1 MTQLGEQQT
10 GRLAQASGRLLRSGR
25 MVIGAITPKKE
36 GGKQTSGS
44 PITPPSPGQANFGA
58 SGQTSG
64 PSVSPARALLQ
75 QLQAALARAGR
86 NGRTPEESVEPSS
99 LTFQDITPVRPRRPE
114 PAQQSDMDLQAD
126 ASEQILKELQRIIAS
141 QERMHAEVT
150 VVKAKVQQVR
160 TEVTAEMCQVS
171 AEVTA
176 EMRQVRAEVQVWR
189 AEMEKT
195 VHTVELNE
203 AQLRTQ
209 ILGTASGL
217 VHIEQKL
224 QEEVAQMC
232 AKLEMMQ
239 NEQEK
244 KKGNEE
250 DRLNALV
257 REHVE
262 EFEQQL
268 EEKEVAR
275 LQEYQQSLEEW
286 LEERMCREFER
297 QKHSQREF
305 KKTMAENVD
314 KLKQESETKVTIVL
328 EMCEQVVEQLRMYEP
343 RLNIADQQ
351 LGSSTTRSENMANLR
366 RSSAKHQKSCATR
379 RRSWR
384 TTI

>member
-1 MTQLGEQQT
+1 
-10 GRLAQASGRLLRSGR
+10 

-160 TEVTAEMCQVS
+160 TEVTAEMRQVS

-244 KKGNEE
+244 GK
-250 DRLNALV
+250 
-257 REHVE
+257 
-262 EFEQQL
+262 
-268 EEKEVAR
+268 
-275 LQEYQQSLEEW
+275 
-286 LEERMCREFER
+286 
-297 QKHSQREF
+297 
-305 KKTMAENVD
+305 
-314 KLKQESETKVTIVL
+314 
-328 EMCEQVVEQLRMYEP
+328 
-343 RLNIADQQ
+343 
-351 LGSSTTRSENMANLR
+351 
-366 RSSAKHQKSCATR
+366 
-379 RRSWR
+379 
-384 TTI
+384 

>member
-1 MTQLGEQQT
+1 M
-10 GRLAQASGRLLRSGR
+10 
-25 MVIGAITPKKE
+25 
-36 GGKQTSGS
+36 S
-44 PITPPSPGQANFGA
+44 PTR
-58 SGQTSG
+58 
-64 PSVSPARALLQ
+64 VLLQ
-75 QLQAALARAGR
+75 QLQAALARVGR
-86 NGRTPEESVEPSS
+86 NGRTPEEKVEPSS
-99 LTFQDITPVRPRRPE
+99 LTFQDITLVRPSRPEPARPPVPRRPE
-114 PAQQSDMDLQAD
+114 QTQLSDVLQAD

-250 DRLNALV
+250 ERLNALV

-268 EEKEVAR
+268 
-275 LQEYQQSLEEW
+275 
-286 LEERMCREFER
+286 
-297 QKHSQREF
+297 
-305 KKTMAENVD
+305 
-314 KLKQESETKVTIVL
+314 
-328 EMCEQVVEQLRMYEP
+328 
-343 RLNIADQQ
+343 
-351 LGSSTTRSENMANLR
+351 
-366 RSSAKHQKSCATR
+366 
-379 RRSWR
+379 
-384 TTI
+384 